1 MPAHFT
7 ELRRIETS
15 GGEVMKALHA
25 EEADFKG
32 LGEAY
37 FSRVNPG
44 CVRGWKRH
52 NEMTVNVVVPVG
64 HVRFVVATDDGF
76 TEYDLGPEHSYGR
89 LTIEPGTWF
98 GFAGGV
104 EGGLVLN
111 LSDIVHRPDEADGKE
126 LDEFD
131 YQWAGSAEEDNPSA
145 ASSDVG
151 NSAGSAEEDNPS
163 AASSDVGNSAGSAEE

>member
-1 MPAHFT
+1 MGPELVAAHFT

-25 EEADFKG
+25 EEPDFRG

-44 CVRGWKRH
+44 SIRGWKLH
-52 NEMTVNVVVPVG
+52 TEMTVNVVVPVG
-64 HVRFVVATDDGF
+64 HVRFVVAHDQHF
-76 TEYDLGPEHSYGR
+76 HEYDLGPDHDYGR

-98 GFAGGV
+98 GFKGGA

-111 LSDIVHRPDEADGKE
+111 LSDIVHRPDEGESKD
-126 LDEFD
+126 LDDLD
-131 YQWAGSAEEDNPSA
+131 YNW
-145 ASSDVG
+145 
-151 NSAGSAEEDNPS
+151 
-163 AASSDVGNSAGSAEE
+163 

>member
-15 GGEVMKALHA
+15 GGEVLKALTA
-25 EEADFKG
+25 EEPDFRG

-64 HVRFVVATDDGF
+64 HVRFVTAETPEGSEG
-76 TEYDLGPEHSYGR
+76 TEFMTFDLGPAYTHGR

-98 GFAGGV
+98 GFMGGA

-111 LSDIVHRPDEADGKE
+111 LSDIVHRPDEADGQE
-126 LDEFD
+126 LEAFD
-131 YQWAGSAEEDNPSA
+131 YVWDLASPPGGQSRSTDPSKR
-145 ASSDVG
+145 
-151 NSAGSAEEDNPS
+151 E
-163 AASSDVGNSAGSAEE
+163 

>member
-15 GGEVMKALHA
+15 GGEVMKALTA
-25 EEADFKG
+25 DEADFKG

-64 HVRFVVATDDGF
+64 HVRFVTAEDSGDGATSF
-76 TEYDLGPEHSYGR
+76 EHFDLGPDFAHGR

-98 GFAGGV
+98 GFMGGTD
-104 EGGLVLN
+104 GGLVLN

-131 YQWAGSAEEDNPSA
+131 YDWKQP
-145 ASSDVG
+145 
-151 NSAGSAEEDNPS
+151 
-163 AASSDVGNSAGSAEE
+163 

>member
-1 MPAHFT
+1 MPAYFT

-25 EEADFKG
+25 DEPGFLG

-37 FSRVNPG
+37 FSRVDPG
-44 CVRGWKRH
+44 CIRGWKRH

-64 HVRFVVATDDGF
+64 HVRFVVRDGDAF
-76 TEYDLGPEHSYGR
+76 TAYDLGPNHDYGR

-98 GFAGGV
+98 GFMGGV
-104 EGGLVLN
+104 TGGLVLN
-111 LSDIVHRPDEADGKE
+111 LSNIVHRPDEADGKD

-131 YQWAGSAEEDNPSA
+131 YDWQS
-145 ASSDVG
+145 
-151 NSAGSAEEDNPS
+151 
-163 AASSDVGNSAGSAEE
+163 

>member
-1 MPAHFT
+1 MAAHFT

-15 GGEVMKALHA
+15 GGEVMKALTA
-25 EEADFKG
+25 DEADFKG

-44 CVRGWKRH
+44 CVRAWKRH

-64 HVRFVVATDDGF
+64 HVRFVVADTTTESTSF
-76 TEYDLGPEHSYGR
+76 THFDLGPEFTYGR

-98 GFAGGV
+98 GFIGGT

-111 LSDIVHRPDEADGKE
+111 LSDIVHRPDEADGRA

-131 YQWAGSAEEDNPSA
+131 YAWTIGTEAGERA
-145 ASSDVG
+145 
-151 NSAGSAEEDNPS
+151 
-163 AASSDVGNSAGSAEE
+163 

>member
-1 MPAHFT
+1 MPAVFT

-25 EEADFKG
+25 DEPGFLG

-37 FSRVNPG
+37 FSRVDPN

-64 HVRFVVATDDGF
+64 HVRFVIATAQDAETAEF
-76 TEYDLGPEHSYGR
+76 EEYDLGPSHSYGR

-98 GFAGGV
+98 GFKGGA

-111 LSDIVHRPDEADGKE
+111 LSDIVHRPDEADGRE
-126 LDEFD
+126 LGEFT
-131 YQWAGSAEEDNPSA
+131 YSW
-145 ASSDVG
+145 
-151 NSAGSAEEDNPS
+151 
-163 AASSDVGNSAGSAEE
+163 

>member
-25 EEADFKG
+25 DEADFNG

-37 FSRVNPG
+37 FSRIDAG

-64 HVRFVVATDDGF
+64 HVRFVVASDQGSHDTTF
-76 TEYDLGPEHSYGR
+76 EAFDLGPEHNYGR

-98 GFAGGV
+98 GFQGGV

-111 LSDIVHRPDEADGKE
+111 LSDIVHRPDEADGRD
-126 LDEFD
+126 LDQFS
-131 YQWAGSAEEDNPSA
+131 YSW
-145 ASSDVG
+145 
-151 NSAGSAEEDNPS
+151 
-163 AASSDVGNSAGSAEE
+163 

>member
-1 MPAHFT
+1 MTAHFT

-15 GGEVMKALHA
+15 GGEVMKALHSD
-25 EEADFKG
+25 EPDFKG

-37 FSRVNPG
+37 FSRVDPA

-64 HVRFVVATDDGF
+64 HVRFVVRSTNDEF
-76 TEYDLGPEHSYGR
+76 TAYDLGPDHDYGR

-98 GFAGGV
+98 GFQGGSN
-104 EGGLVLN
+104 GGLVLN

-126 LDEFD
+126 LDEFSYD
-131 YQWAGSAEEDNPSA
+131 WTQTD
-145 ASSDVG
+145 
-151 NSAGSAEEDNPS
+151 
-163 AASSDVGNSAGSAEE
+163 

>member
-7 ELRRIETS
+7 ALRRIETS

-25 EEADFKG
+25 DESDFKG

-37 FSRVNPG
+37 FSRVDPD

-64 HVRFVVATDDGF
+64 HVRFVVCIDASTSAEATGVDRFD
-76 TEYDLGPEHSYGR
+76 EYDLGPDHSYGR

-98 GFAGGV
+98 GFKGGSD
-104 EGGLVLN
+104 GGLVLN
-111 LSDIVHRPDEADGKE
+111 LSNIVHRPDEADGRD
-126 LDEFD
+126 LDDFD
-131 YQWAGSAEEDNPSA
+131 YLWFSTPSGLPHDIRENAEQK
-145 ASSDVG
+145 
-151 NSAGSAEEDNPS
+151 
-163 AASSDVGNSAGSAEE
+163 

>member
-1 MPAHFT
+1 MAAHLT

-25 EEADFKG
+25 EEPDFRG

-37 FSRVNPG
+37 FSRVLPG
-44 CVRGWKRH
+44 SVRAWKCH

-64 HVRFVVATDDGF
+64 HVRFVVENDGNF
-76 TEYDLGPEHSYGR
+76 EEFDLGPDHTYGR

-98 GFAGGV
+98 GFMGGS

-111 LSDIVHRPDEADGKE
+111 LANIVHRPDESDGKE
-126 LDEFD
+126 PEEFD
-131 YQWAGSAEEDNPSA
+131 YTWEIEDH
-145 ASSDVG
+145 
-151 NSAGSAEEDNPS
+151 
-163 AASSDVGNSAGSAEE
+163 

>member
-25 EEADFKG
+25 DEADFSG

-37 FSRVNPG
+37 FSRVNPD

-64 HVRFVVATDDGF
+64 HVRFVVATEHGF
-76 TEYDLGPEHSYGR
+76 DEYDLGPGHAYGR

-98 GFAGGV
+98 GFKGGAD
-104 EGGLVLN
+104 GGLVLN
-111 LSDIVHRPDEADGKE
+111 LSNIVHRPDEADGKE
-126 LDEFD
+126 LDELTYD
-131 YQWAGSAEEDNPSA
+131 WSA
-145 ASSDVG
+145 
-151 NSAGSAEEDNPS
+151 NSPDHTNAIDAKDTK
-163 AASSDVGNSAGSAEE
+163 